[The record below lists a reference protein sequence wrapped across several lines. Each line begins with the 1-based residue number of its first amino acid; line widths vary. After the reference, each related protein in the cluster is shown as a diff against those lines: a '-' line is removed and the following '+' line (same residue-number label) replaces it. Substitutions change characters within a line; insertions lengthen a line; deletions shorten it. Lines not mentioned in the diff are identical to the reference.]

1 MQAATSVEVSSQPM
15 AMPGQLEFTPT
26 AAAKV
31 AELTRLLQREMD
43 QYADKAPLKVASP
56 QPAAWAAPGKN
67 AKQERKAAA
76 K

>member
-1 MQAATSVEVSSQPM
+1 MDKTQLFDLQADPHELTNLAELP
-15 AMPGQLEFTPT
+15 EH
-26 AAAKV
+26 AAKV